1 MKKIKVEIIISG
13 LEDWGTDWNNESS
26 VEVTLNEVESEIK
39 YAIRNSLGII
49 SSNIEISAEIDE

>member
-39 YAIRNSLGII
+39 YAIRNSLGIT

>member
-26 VEVTLNEVESEIK
+26 VEVTLNEVESEMNYTLAK
-39 YAIRNSLGII
+39 
-49 SSNIEISAEIDE
+49 D

>member
-26 VEVTLNEVESEIK
+26 VEVALNEVESEIK
-39 YAIRNSLGII
+39 YAMRN
-49 SSNIEISAEIDE
+49 

>member
-26 VEVTLNEVESEIK
+26 VEVTLNDYNQYVSEYRESQ
-39 YAIRNSLGII
+39 
-49 SSNIEISAEIDE
+49 IEKILD